1 MNTQPIKQHYVP
13 ICYLKSF
20 SNFQNQMWRRKKDK
34 PNARTCSPSQIC
46 YEIDLYTI
54 QKDETLLLNNIKDRY
69 IIEKQSFK
77 KQENRYRKILT
88 EVVKYSTSPFIID
101 KTNYHLF
108 LEFIVT
114 LKRRN
119 PFLKNHL
126 ASAFP
131 KKIEQEF
138 KKNNLRDFLKRI
150 SKEVGDKVDL
160 DAYLEDYSTNKI
172 SEPEKLND
180 LYLSRFIDIKDSI
193 LTTVTLD
200 LYKHTQ
206 MLLFAPVG
214 SQFITSDNPGFTII
228 GNDAIPFGGFGGL
241 FQFYFPLTPTCCLLI
256 DSSKTEN
263 KSTIEKT
270 VYPTLVNVFAVDRI
284 NAFSKSLSNKSIF
297 SNSKSILKRV

>member
-1 MNTQPIKQHYVP
+1 
-13 ICYLKSF
+13 
-20 SNFQNQMWRRKKDK
+20 MWRRKKDK

-46 YEIDLYTI
+46 YEINLYTI
-54 QKDETLLLNNIKDRY
+54 QKDETLIINNIKDRY

-77 KQENRYRKILT
+77 KQENTYRKILT
-88 EVVKYSTSPFIID
+88 EIVKYSKSPFVID
-101 KTNYHLF
+101 KTQYHLF
-108 LEFIVT
+108 LEFIVM

-150 SKEVGDKVDL
+150 SKEVGDEVDV
-160 DAYLEDYSTNKI
+160 DAYLEDYSINKI
-172 SEPEKLND
+172 TEPEKLSD
-180 LYLSRFIDIKDSI
+180 IYVSGFINIKDSI
-193 LTTVTLD
+193 LTAVTND
-200 LYKHTQ
+200 LYKHVQ
-206 MLLFAPVG
+206 ILLFAPIG

-228 GNDAIPFGGFGGL
+228 GNDAIPFGGFGGP

-256 DSSKTEN
+256 DSVKTEN

-270 VYPTLVNVFAVDRI
+270 VYPTLVNVFTVDQI
-284 NAFSKSLSNKSIF
+284 NAFSKRLSNKSIF
-297 SNSKSILKRV
+297 SNSKSILEKV